1 MSEIYNLIAWAIII
15 ALTSAFFILFIGK
28 IGTRDFIIEQ
38 GPKLLSEMFSCD
50 FCLSF
55 WVSLILAIILAL
67 LTLSPELLVVPFIST
82 PITRFLL

>member
-1 MSEIYNLIAWAIII
+1 MPEIYNLIAWTIVI
-15 ALTSAFFILFIGK
+15 ALASAFFILLISK
-28 IGTRDFIIEQ
+28 IGARDFIIEQ

-55 WVSLILAIILAL
+55 WTSFILAVILAL
-67 LTLSPELLVVPFIST
+67 LTLSPGLLVVSFIST

>member
-1 MSEIYNLIAWAIII
+1 MSALYFII
-15 ALTSAFFILFIGK
+15 AFAVIIAAVAAFNILLLDKTGM
-28 IGTRDFIIEQ
+28 RDIVIERA
-38 GPKLLSEMFSCD
+38 PRLVSEMFSCD

-55 WVSLILAIILAL
+55 WMSLILAIILAL